1 MLDYV
6 GNEVLSVNDEKIK
19 RLMELASS
27 MYGTDFWKDIFDQNM
42 MGSLLANGQQQKN
55 NVQTERT
62 SGQHTPPVGTSSVN
76 MNSFPNPNQPNYS
89 NGEPKFPLVDIIKK
103 DGKIIILIDLPGIK
117 KEEVQL
123 KANQNYLIVKGN
135 SKLNINEIGGEV
147 LFSER
152 KQGPFERHILLPS
165 PTGGNLSA
173 NFQNGV
179 LEVSYPLPEEEGE
192 IIPID

>member
-1 MLDYV
+1 M
-6 GNEVLSVNDEKIK
+6 NDEKIK

-42 MGSLLANGQQQKN
+42 MGSLLTNGQQQN

-62 SGQHTPPVGTSSVN
+62 SGQQTPSAGTSSVN
-76 MNSFPNPNQPNYS
+76 MNSFPNPNQPNNT
-89 NGEPKFPLVDIIKK
+89 NGEPRFPLVDIIKK
-103 DGKIIILIDLPGIK
+103 NGKIIILIDLPGIK

-123 KANQNYLIVKGN
+123 MANQNYLIVKGN
-135 SKLNINEIGGEV
+135 SKSNTNEIEGEV

-165 PTGGNLSA
+165 PIGGNISA

-179 LEVSYPLPEEEGE
+179 LQVSYPLREEEGE